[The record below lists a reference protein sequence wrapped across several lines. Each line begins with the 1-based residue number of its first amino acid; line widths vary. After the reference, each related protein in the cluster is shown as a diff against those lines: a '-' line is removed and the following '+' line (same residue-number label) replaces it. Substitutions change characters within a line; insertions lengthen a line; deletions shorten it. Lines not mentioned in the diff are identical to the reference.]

1 MSEKIKIVQVMWE
14 DITSQPGWVDE
25 EDADIQTCMCTS
37 VGVLIAKTKQH
48 ITIAQTYA
56 DAGMWGNVKKIPT
69 GVVRKIKV
77 LK

>member
-1 MSEKIKIVQVMWE
+1 MENKIVQVTWE

-25 EDADIQTCMCTS
+25 EDTDIETCSCIS
-37 VGVLIAKTKQH
+37 VGILINKTKTH
-48 ITIAQTYA
+48 VTIGQTFA
-56 DAGMWGNVKKIPT
+56 DAGMWGNVKKIPM